1 MANLKAIRKRIQ
13 GVRGTLQLTRAMKL
27 VAAAKLRRAQEN
39 ALALRPYA
47 ANLVDVIGHAAGR
60 LGEEEHPLLARRPE
74 KRALLLCF
82 TSDRG
87 LCGAFNLNVGR
98 AAEEFFR
105 THPGEGAVTAAVIGK
120 KGNEYLT
127 RRDYPVK
134 HFFKDMFADISFDR
148 ISRIGNELTAE
159 FLSGDHDSLYVL
171 YNWFRSAGAQRVT
184 LKRVLPLE
192 LPEEGDGPPAQD
204 QVEHIFE
211 PSRRAILDTLL
222 PMYVNISL
230 YQALL
235 ESVASEMG
243 ARMTAMDNATR
254 NAGELI
260 QKLTLLYNKARQDT
274 ITRELM
280 DIVGGA
286 EALR

>member
-47 ANLVDVIGHAAGR
+47 ANLVEVIGHVAGR
-60 LGEEEHPLLARRPE
+60 LDAEEHPLLASRPE
-74 KRALLLCF
+74 RRSLLLCY

-98 AAEEFFR
+98 AAEDFFR
-105 THPGEGAVTAAVIGK
+105 QHPGEGAVTAAVIGK

-127 RRDYPVK
+127 RRDYPVE
-134 HFFKDMFADISFDR
+134 HYFKDMFADVSFDR
-148 ISRIGNELTAE
+148 ISRIGSELTRE
-159 FLSGDHDSLYVL
+159 FLSGGYDSLYVL
-171 YNWFRSAGAQRVT
+171 YNWFRSAGSQRVT
-184 LKRVLPLE
+184 LQRVLPLDLSGCAE
-192 LPEEGDGPPAQD
+192 RTGTSDRT
-204 QVEHIFE
+204 EHIFE
-211 PSRRAILDTLL
+211 PGKTEILDALL

-243 ARMTAMDNATR
+243 ARMTAMDSATR

-274 ITRELM
+274 ITKDLM